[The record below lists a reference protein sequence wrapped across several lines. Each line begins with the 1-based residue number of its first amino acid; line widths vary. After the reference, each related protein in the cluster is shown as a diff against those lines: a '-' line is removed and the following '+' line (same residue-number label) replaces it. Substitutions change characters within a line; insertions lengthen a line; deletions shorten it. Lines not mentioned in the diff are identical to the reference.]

1 MEKLE
6 IQSPAFA
13 TGAPIPKE
21 YTQQGSDMS
30 PPLEI
35 TNIPKGTQSLVLVCV
50 DPDAPDPEAPKLTFV
65 HWVAYNLPA
74 QDLSIPEGADLEN
87 LFPGSC
93 EGVNGRGTV
102 GYIGPKPPI
111 GTHRYFFKVFAVDT
125 VLSFN
130 LRMCL
135 TPLTG
140 VSFRWPRPW
149 EPTNFSSRRS
159 VFRKTKRPRLRPL
172 VSLHRFKRRRIYF
185 DFFFVS
191 VFFSAR

>member
-21 YTQQGSDMS
+21 FTQQGSDMS
-30 PPLEI
+30 PPLDI

-74 QDLSIPEGADLEN
+74 QQLSIP
-87 LFPGSC
+87 

-130 LRMCL
+130 
-135 TPLTG
+135 
-140 VSFRWPRPW
+140 
-149 EPTNFSSRRS
+149 EPPELKD
-159 VFRKTKRPRLRPL
+159 VFNAIDGRVVQMAETMGTYKLQ
-172 VSLHRFKRRRIYF
+172 F
-185 DFFFVS
+185 
-191 VFFSAR
+191 

>member
-65 HWVAYNLPA
+65 H
-74 QDLSIPEGADLEN
+74 
-87 LFPGSC
+87 
-93 EGVNGRGTV
+93 
-102 GYIGPKPPI
+102 IGPKPPI

-130 LRMCL
+130 
-135 TPLTG
+135 
-140 VSFRWPRPW
+140 
-149 EPTNFSSRRS
+149 EPPELKD
-159 VFRKTKRPRLRPL
+159 VFNAIDGRVVQMAETMGTYKLQ
-172 VSLHRFKRRRIYF
+172 F
-185 DFFFVS
+185 
-191 VFFSAR
+191 

>member
-65 HWVAYNLPA
+65 HWVAYNTRMLPHRRFSRPVPSTTRTS
-74 QDLSIPEGADLEN
+74 LH
-87 LFPGSC
+87 
-93 EGVNGRGTV
+93 NGR
-102 GYIGPKPPI
+102 
-111 GTHRYFFKVFAVDT
+111 
-125 VLSFN
+125 LS
-130 LRMCL
+130 
-135 TPLTG
+135 
-140 VSFRWPRPW
+140 
-149 EPTNFSSRRS
+149 SSRTLM
-159 VFRKTKRPRLRPL
+159 V
-172 VSLHRFKRRRIYF
+172 
-185 DFFFVS
+185 
-191 VFFSAR
+191 

>member
-102 GYIGPKPPI
+102 GYIGPVSY
-111 GTHRYFFKVFAVDT
+111 TH
-125 VLSFN
+125 
-130 LRMCL
+130 LRAHE
-135 TPLTG
+135 T
-140 VSFRWPRPW
+140 
-149 EPTNFSSRRS
+149 
-159 VFRKTKRPRLRPL
+159 
-172 VSLHRFKRRRIYF
+172 
-185 DFFFVS
+185 
-191 VFFSAR
+191 

>member
-21 YTQQGSDMS
+21 FTQQGSDMS
-30 PPLEI
+30 PPLDI

-50 DPDAPDPEAPKLTFV
+50 DPDAPYPEAPKLTFV

-74 QDLSIPEGADLEN
+74 QQLSIPEGADLES

-130 LRMCL
+130 
-135 TPLTG
+135 
-140 VSFRWPRPW
+140 
-149 EPTNFSSRRS
+149 EPPELKD
-159 VFRKTKRPRLRPL
+159 VFNAIDGRVVQMAETMGTYKLQ
-172 VSLHRFKRRRIYF
+172 F
-185 DFFFVS
+185 
-191 VFFSAR
+191 

>member
-65 HWVAYNLPA
+65 HWVR
-74 QDLSIPEGADLEN
+74 I
-87 LFPGSC
+87 FP
-93 EGVNGRGTV
+93 
-102 GYIGPKPPI
+102 
-111 GTHRYFFKVFAVDT
+111 
-125 VLSFN
+125 
-130 LRMCL
+130 
-135 TPLTG
+135 
-140 VSFRWPRPW
+140 
-149 EPTNFSSRRS
+149 
-159 VFRKTKRPRLRPL
+159 FRKALISRT
-172 VSLHRFKRRRIYF
+172 
-185 DFFFVS
+185 FFPAP
-191 VFFSAR
+191 ARA

>member
-111 GTHRYFFKVFAVDT
+111 GTHRYFFNK
-125 VLSFN
+125 
-130 LRMCL
+130 
-135 TPLTG
+135 
-140 VSFRWPRPW
+140 
-149 EPTNFSSRRS
+149 
-159 VFRKTKRPRLRPL
+159 
-172 VSLHRFKRRRIYF
+172 
-185 DFFFVS
+185 
-191 VFFSAR
+191 

>member
-87 LFPGSC
+87 LFPA
-93 EGVNGRGTV
+93 
-102 GYIGPKPPI
+102 P
-111 GTHRYFFKVFAVDT
+111 
-125 VLSFN
+125 
-130 LRMCL
+130 
-135 TPLTG
+135 
-140 VSFRWPRPW
+140 
-149 EPTNFSSRRS
+149 SR
-159 VFRKTKRPRLRPL
+159 
-172 VSLHRFKRRRIYF
+172 
-185 DFFFVS
+185 
-191 VFFSAR
+191 A

>member
-65 HWVAYNLPA
+65 HWVTSRLR
-74 QDLSIPEGADLEN
+74 I
-87 LFPGSC
+87 FP
-93 EGVNGRGTV
+93 
-102 GYIGPKPPI
+102 
-111 GTHRYFFKVFAVDT
+111 
-125 VLSFN
+125 
-130 LRMCL
+130 
-135 TPLTG
+135 
-140 VSFRWPRPW
+140 
-149 EPTNFSSRRS
+149 
-159 VFRKTKRPRLRPL
+159 FRKALISRT
-172 VSLHRFKRRRIYF
+172 
-185 DFFFVS
+185 FFPAP
-191 VFFSAR
+191 ARA